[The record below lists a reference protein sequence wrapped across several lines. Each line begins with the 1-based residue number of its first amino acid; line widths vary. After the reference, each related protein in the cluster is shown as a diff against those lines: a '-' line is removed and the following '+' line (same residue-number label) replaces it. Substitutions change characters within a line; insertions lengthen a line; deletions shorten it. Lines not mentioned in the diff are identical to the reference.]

1 MLSPQV
7 VNYYGPRIYAIL
19 GVGTQDALRI
29 IGISGTLSIVYCT
42 IMLLVVDK
50 VGRIPPLIIST
61 GGCAAALLVNA
72 VLGQTMFGPGTNNQ
86 NALRAGIAMNFVFSL
101 FFTPLGVISWVYN
114 GEIYPTQ
121 IRAKGNS
128 VATFTNWA
136 FNLIFAQTAPLGL
149 ARYGFKFFYLF
160 FVLGVI
166 DTIALFFYP
175 ETKYVVPS
183 PLEANYVTD
192 DSILGKKHWNNSM
205 KFLVIKKFHTHWK
218 VLMRR
223 PRRL

>member
-1 MLSPQV
+1 

-29 IGISGTLSIVYCT
+29 IGISGTLSIIYCT

-72 VLGQTMFGPGTNNQ
+72 VLGQTLYGPGTNNQ

-175 ETKYVVPS
+175 ETKYVISSLPI
-183 PLEANYVTD
+183 LYFTTNEIT
-192 DSILGKKHWNNSM
+192 LGKKHWNNST
-205 KFLVIKKFHTHWK
+205 KCLVIKRSHMH
-218 VLMRR
+218 
-223 PRRL
+223 